1 MNIKHKPELDPD
13 YLPPIVWK
21 RNYLEAIKKQ
31 KDCEPIAITM
41 KRAEQSVSRW
51 DGVISPSHPDT
62 AFYLE
67 RIFKHLL
74 WMKGGYE
81 IKISNKAYAAQLAAN
96 YSAQGERKFDFAS
109 KSKTSGRAL
118 EISYAP
124 LAELS
129 AESEIMLSLG
139 GQLDGCRIGFDL
151 GGSDRKCAAIK
162 DGVVLFSE
170 EIAWDP
176 YFQTNP
182 QYHLDGIRDSLRRA
196 AAHLPRVNAIGG
208 SAAGVYVDNEV
219 RAASLFRGIGDED
232 FKQHIRYLFH
242 DLQKEWCVPFEVLN
256 DGEVTAL
263 AGSMSLESNA
273 VLGISMGT
281 SVAAGYVTTT
291 GELTPWLNELAFVP
305 VDYRPNAPI
314 DEWSGDRGCAVQYFC
329 QQGVARLAKVAG
341 LNYQELPFPEQL
353 IKVQELMKQGD
364 ERAAAIYR
372 TIGCCLGYTI
382 ADWTDFYDIEKILFL
397 GRVSSGVG
405 GEIIMQQAQK
415 LLTSEFA
422 ELAQQLEIVTPDETM
437 KRHGQAIAAASLPSI
452 KPETTQ

>member
-1 MNIKHKPELDPD
+1 VCIKHQPELDPHF
-13 YLPPIVWK
+13 LPPIIWK
-21 RNYLEAIKKQ
+21 RNYLKTIKNY
-31 KDCEPIAITM
+31 KDCAPIAITM
-41 KRAEQSVSRW
+41 KRAEQSISRW
-51 DGVISPSHPDT
+51 DGIISPSHPDT

-81 IKISNKAYAAQLAAN
+81 IKISNKVYAAQLAAS

-109 KSKTSGRAL
+109 KSKSSGRAL

-124 LAELS
+124 LAELP
-129 AESEIMLSLG
+129 AESETMLALG

-151 GGSDRKCAAIK
+151 GGSDRKCAAVK

-170 EIAWDP
+170 EIPWDP
-176 YFQTNP
+176 YFQSNP
-182 QYHLDGIRDSLRRA
+182 QYHLDGIRDSLQRA
-196 AAHLPRVNAIGG
+196 AAHLPRVDAIGG
-208 SAAGVYVDNEV
+208 SAAGIYVNNEV
-219 RAASLFRGIGDED
+219 RAASLFRGISPTD
-232 FKQHIRYLFH
+232 FDQNIRNIFH
-242 DLQKEWCVPFEVLN
+242 DLQKEWGIPFEVLN

-263 AGSMSLESNA
+263 AGSMSLKSNA
-273 VLGISMGT
+273 VLGVSMGT
-281 SVAAGYVTTT
+281 SVAAGYVTAD

-341 LNYQELPFPEQL
+341 LNYGDLPFPEQL
-353 IKVQELMKQGD
+353 VKVQELMAQGD
-364 ERAAAIYR
+364 ERAASIYR
-372 TIGCCLGYTI
+372 TIGSCFGYTI
-382 ADWTDFYDIEKILFL
+382 ADWTEFYDIEKVLFL

-405 GEIIMQQAQK
+405 GEIIMQKAQAV
-415 LLTSEFA
+415 LATEFA
-422 ELAQQLEIVTPDETM
+422 ELTQNIEVTMPDETM

-452 KPETTQ
+452 KPKTAK